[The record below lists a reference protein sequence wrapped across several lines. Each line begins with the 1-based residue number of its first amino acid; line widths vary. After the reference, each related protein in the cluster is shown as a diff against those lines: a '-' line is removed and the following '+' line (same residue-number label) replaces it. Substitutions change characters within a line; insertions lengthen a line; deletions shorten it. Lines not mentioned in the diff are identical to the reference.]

1 MALPACV
8 LPSRLYCQEGRE
20 RASARVWFILEF
32 GLRVRSGH
40 DGLKHAQKLN
50 TLTQRHTH
58 THAQQQQLHMLL
70 APRTSCLMV
79 KCKQP
84 TAGCILA
91 KPQAHTHSNTPTHS
105 PTHTD
110 THQSTHTHQHQHRQV
125 RTFTNASSTCPHSR
139 IATNKKKVSKYIN
152 I

>member
-1 MALPACV
+1 MRPLLPAI
-8 LPSRLYCQEGRE
+8 LPGGSRASE
-20 RASARVWFILEF
+20 RACVVYFAIWVTCSVGPRRVETCPKIE
-32 GLRVRSGH
+32 H
-40 DGLKHAQKLN
+40 TH
-50 TLTQRHTH
+50 TETH

-91 KPQAHTHSNTPTHS
+91 KPQAHTHSNTSTHS

-110 THQSTHTHQHQHRQV
+110 THQSTHTHQHQHRQAC
-125 RTFTNASSTCPHSR
+125 TFTNASSTCPHSR